1 MSFPTM
7 TQLVRLRAVH
17 IGGQMET
24 EPHLWV
30 WDLEGCSSTRGGVFL
45 HTGLQASFTPL
56 LWRYSCLHPRIHCS
70 LCGFN

>member
-1 MSFPTM
+1 MSFPPM

-30 WDLEGCSSTRGGVFL
+30 WDLEGCSYTRWGGFL
-45 HTGLQASFTPL
+45 HNRPSGIVYAAPVAVQLPASTYPL
-56 LWRYSCLHPRIHCS
+56 LIMWI
-70 LCGFN
+70 